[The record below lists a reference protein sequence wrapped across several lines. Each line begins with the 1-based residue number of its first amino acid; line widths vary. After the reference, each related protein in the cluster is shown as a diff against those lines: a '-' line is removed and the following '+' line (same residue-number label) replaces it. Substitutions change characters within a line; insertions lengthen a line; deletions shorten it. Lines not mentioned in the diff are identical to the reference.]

1 QEWPVTPSPP
11 LSALLVQKIFRSDSR
26 QKDRFEMNNNTA
38 TKSNTEPFVFFR
50 GDMWYVVEIP
60 RDQVL
65 ANVELNPG
73 TTMVQDVS
81 GNVVW
86 RPQ

>member
-1 QEWPVTPSPP
+1 MTEVLRSPDNE
-11 LSALLVQKIFRSDSR
+11 SKLLQ
-26 QKDRFEMNNNTA
+26 
-38 TKSNTEPFVFFR
+38 PFVFFR
-50 GDMWYVVEIP
+50 EGMFYVVEIP
-60 RDQVL
+60 SEDVL

-73 TTMVQDVS
+73 TIRVEDLA

>member
-1 QEWPVTPSPP
+1 
-11 LSALLVQKIFRSDSR
+11 
-26 QKDRFEMNNNTA
+26 MNEKTR
-38 TKSNTEPFVFFR
+38 TELKTEPFVFFR
-50 GDMWYVVEIP
+50 DKMFYVVEIP
-60 RDQVL
+60 REHLL

-73 TTMVQDVS
+73 TTKVEDVS

>member
-1 QEWPVTPSPP
+1 MTG
-11 LSALLVQKIFRSDSR
+11 DSR
-26 QKDRFEMNNNTA
+26 SQPT
-38 TKSNTEPFVFFR
+38 TLEPFVFFR
-50 GDMWYVVEIP
+50 DGYFYVVEIP

-73 TTMVQDVS
+73 TTRVEDMA
-81 GNVVW
+81 GKIVW